1 MPHHLIRK
9 LEQFTELSG
18 SDKRALK
25 SAASTQRRFGA
36 RTDIISEGDAP
47 LHVNLILE
55 GWACRYKQ
63 LNDGRRQI
71 ISLFVPGDMCD
82 EHVDALREMDH
93 SVATLSPVN
102 VAEIARPMLSQMI
115 EEHPRIRKALCW
127 NVLVT
132 AAIQREW
139 TVSLGQRTAT
149 ERLGHLLCELFVR
162 LRGIGLTQGNSYA
175 LPLTQGELGEVL
187 GLSNVHTNR
196 TVQELRR
203 TGLIVLKGKYLE
215 IPNLAALQAASLF
228 NPNYLHLD
236 HEGRDFDAPESELS

>member
-9 LEQFTELSG
+9 LEQFTKLSA
-18 SDKRALK
+18 SDKQALK
-25 SAASTQRRFGA
+25 NAASAQRRFGA

-47 LHVNLILE
+47 LHINLILE

-63 LNDGRRQI
+63 LDDGRRQV
-71 ISLFVPGDMCD
+71 ISLFVPGDLCD
-82 EHVDALREMDH
+82 EHVYSLREMDH
-93 SVATLSPVN
+93 SVAALSPVN
-102 VAEIARPMLSQMI
+102 VAEITRPMLGQIM

-127 NVLVT
+127 NALVT
-132 AAIQREW
+132 AAIQREL

-203 TGLIVLKGKYLE
+203 TGLIMLKGRYLQ
-215 IPNLAALQAASLF
+215 IPDFAALQAASLF
-228 NPNYLHLD
+228 SLNYLHLNY
-236 HEGRDFDAPESELS
+236 EGRDFDAGEPELS